1 MTAKSQRGFTLVEVL
16 VSVVI
21 LAIGSLMLAGGSLFV
36 TRELVRTRGQTA
48 AQAMAQAKNDELR
61 SLAASTNP
69 ACTSSNFVSGSASA
83 YNGVTMSWSVTGTGI
98 QRTVAVISSYKLG
111 RNKTHTD
118 TLTSFVSC

>member
-1 MTAKSQRGFTLVEVL
+1 MTVKNRDGFTLVEVL

-21 LAIGSLMLAGGSLFV
+21 LAIGSLMLASGSLFV

-48 AQAMAQAKNDELR
+48 AQAMAQAKSDELR
-61 SLAASTNP
+61 ALAASTNP
-69 ACTSSNFVSGSASA
+69 ACASASFIGGSAA
-83 YNGVTMSWSVTGTGI
+83 ATNGVTMSWSITGSGS

-118 TLTSFVSC
+118 TLTSFVPC